1 MFHSDLLLRCR
12 ISFSPPQPPQPTPAA
27 AVTAA
32 GDFPGSS
39 SPAENHIFRIAE
51 GRSTR
56 RWPPRRKP
64 ASHAPSRA
72 VFSSSLA
79 VHAPA
84 RECACGRVAPS
95 PVTRLHSQG
104 RPAPSWCS
112 SPPVVHSEHF
122 FSTFCPFRRRCQLR
136 LPCLPPPSLQFFFSR
151 FNSSSV
157 GFSSSSVAFSTVWVP
172 FFFIFKLHS
181 RDSPSY

>member
-1 MFHSDLLLRCR
+1 MFHSDLLLRRR
-12 ISFSPPQPPQPTPAA
+12 ISFSPPHPPQPSAA

-39 SPAENHIFRIAE
+39 SPAENHIFRSAE
-51 GRSTR
+51 GRSTL

-72 VFSSSLA
+72 SLLRQLA

-95 PVTRLHSQG
+95 PVTGLHNQG
-104 RPAPSWCS
+104 RSAPSWCS
-112 SPPVVHSEHF
+112 SPPAVHSEHF
-122 FSTFCPFRRRCQLR
+122 FSTFWPF
-136 LPCLPPPSLQFFFSR
+136 LPPPW
-151 FNSSSV
+151 SSV
-157 GFSSSSVAFSTVWVP
+157 PLQSPTAVGSDLCIRAPPCREQYFCSEQYFYAVSNIFAASSLP
-172 FFFIFKLHS
+172 
-181 RDSPSY
+181 

>member
-1 MFHSDLLLRCR
+1 MFHSDLLLRRR
-12 ISFSPPQPPQPTPAA
+12 ISFSPPHLPQPPPAA
-27 AVTAA
+27 VVTAA

-39 SPAENHIFRIAE
+39 SPAENHRFRSAE

-72 VFSSSLA
+72 SLLRQLA

-95 PVTRLHSQG
+95 LVTGLHSQG
-104 RPAPSWCS
+104 RPAPSWSS
-112 SPPVVHSEHF
+112 SPPAVHSEHF
-122 FSTFCPFRRRCQLR
+122 FSTFWPF
-136 LPCLPPPSLQFFFSR
+136 LPPSW
-151 FNSSSV
+151 SSAPRQSPTTVSHQQQTTAV
-157 GFSSSSVAFSTVWVP
+157 GSDLCIRAPPCREQYFCSEQYFMQ
-172 FFFIFKLHS
+172 
-181 RDSPSY
+181 